1 MLTENAHLRNRSLLG
16 VRSKAPV
23 EVNQE
28 AKKPIPANPSRR
40 RHRRAGSFHS
50 QSLGVVKPRL
60 ALNLFIGGWCGSQWA
75 GDALLS
81 NQQEVNQGS
90 SGIASRQRQCVGCTR
105 SAKCFL
111 AHGKT
116 SPNGHHGTDAGAWR
130 EIVHR
135 FWQG

>member
-1 MLTENAHLRNRSLLG
+1 MKEPRAFASSPPRDG
-16 VRSKAPV
+16 SKEIISYA
-23 EVNQE
+23 
-28 AKKPIPANPSRR
+28 
-40 RHRRAGSFHS
+40 
-50 QSLGVVKPRL
+50 
-60 ALNLFIGGWCGSQWA
+60 GGWCVSQWA